1 MKRVLAASFA
11 AGLLIAG
18 LLVALW
24 PSSPTPQRSTA
35 ELMDVLMWNR
45 EPVGGPFTLVDHNG
59 RSRSDVDFRGKVMV
73 IYFGFTYCTD
83 ICPTD
88 LQAIGNAVDR
98 LGPLADQVQ
107 PLFITVNP
115 EMDTPE
121 NLKKFVGLFHPHI
134 IGLTGT
140 ASQIRRVADDFK
152 VYFAK
157 SEPSKRADPGVDH
170 SGFTFLI
177 GADGKYIGFLPPGT
191 SGERM
196 VNTIKPH
203 LIAAAGS

>member
-1 MKRVLAASFA
+1 LLATSFA
-11 AGLLIAG
+11 AGILIAG
-18 LLVALW
+18 LFYALW
-24 PSSPTPQRSTA
+24 PAPPPQQRSTA

-59 RSRSDVDFRGKVMV
+59 RSRSDGEFRGKVMV
-73 IYFGFTYCTD
+73 VYFGFTYCTD

-98 LGPLADQVQ
+98 LGPLAEQVQ

-115 EMDTPE
+115 EMDAPE
-121 NLKKFVGLFHPHI
+121 NLKKFVGLFHPSI
-134 IGLTGT
+134 VGLTGSP
-140 ASQIRRVADDFK
+140 SQIRRVANDFK

-157 SEPSKRADPGVDH
+157 SEPAKRADPGVDH
-170 SGFTFLI
+170 SGFTFLV
-177 GADGKYIGFLPPGT
+177 GPDGKYIGFLPPGT

-196 VNTIKPH
+196 VATIRPH
-203 LIAAAGS
+203 LTAAGS